1 MRRLPLLFGG
11 HSLVRPAL
19 RAFFRP
25 DRRCPTPPRGRAC
38 QGWPRLRGH
47 PLGLGLDRPEHG
59 GKLDGSGLPDGPPIA
74 PARNMPLVTARSAQ
88 GPWQRRS
95 GPFLFAGAPAQ
106 AVALELDAMGV
117 VNDTVQYRIA
127 EGGIGND
134 VMPLRDG
141 DLACDQERSF
151 VVAII
156 DDLKEITTL
165 LGGERLGSWAYV
177 FKRRGCPA
185 GLCRRAHVV

>member
-1 MRRLPLLFGG
+1 GRCGGWLGPAYCPRTQHAAGSSEGARRGRG
-11 HSLVRPAL
+11 SGDQ
-19 RAFFRP
+19 AFF
-25 DRRCPTPPRGRAC
+25 
-38 QGWPRLRGH
+38 
-47 PLGLGLDRPEHG
+47 
-59 GKLDGSGLPDGPPIA
+59 
-74 PARNMPLVTARSAQ
+74 
-88 GPWQRRS
+88 
-95 GPFLFAGAPAQ
+95 FFAGAPAQ
-106 AVALELDAMGV
+106 AVALELDAMSV

-177 FKRRGCPA
+177 FKRRGWPA
-185 GLCRRAHVV
+185 GLCRRAHVVYLVRRGWIYGRATMAGCGRR